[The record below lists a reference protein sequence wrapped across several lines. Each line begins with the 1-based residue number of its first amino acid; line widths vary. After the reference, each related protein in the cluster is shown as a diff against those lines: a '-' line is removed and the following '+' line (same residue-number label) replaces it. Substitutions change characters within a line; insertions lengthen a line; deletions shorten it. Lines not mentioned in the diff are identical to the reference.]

1 MNADK
6 RELFGTDGIR
16 GVANIHPMTVETA
29 LRVARA
35 AGYIFQKDDSRHQ
48 VLIGK
53 DTRLS
58 CYMLEGALVAGLC
71 SMGVDVLQVGPLP
84 TPAVAYITRSLRADA
99 GIMISASHNPY
110 ADNGI
115 KFFSGDGFKLPDSVE
130 HRMEEL
136 IFSGEIDSIRPTAHR
151 VGKAYRIDDA
161 RGRYIE
167 FVKASFP
174 KEMTLEGVKVVLD
187 CANGALYKIAPRVFF
202 ELGAEVIPIAVEP
215 NGRNINDGCGA
226 QHPETVRKAT
236 IESGADVGMAF
247 DGDGDRLL
255 MCDRNGDFLDGDC
268 MMAICACDMIAKRR
282 LPKDT
287 MVATVM
293 SNLGLTTTVENA
305 GGNVIRSK
313 VGDRYVVEKMLE
325 HGLNFGGEQSG
336 HIVFFDHNTT
346 GDGVI
351 AALQLLA
358 IKQEKGA
365 TLAELR
371 CGFERFPQTQL
382 NVQIK
387 RKQPLEELPE
397 VWDKIKHYEAQLG
410 NEGRLLVRFSGTEP
424 LLRIMVEGRDTT
436 QIEAIAKDIG
446 EAVGAVLG

>member
-84 TPAVAYITRSLRADA
+84 TPAVAYVTRSLRADA

-174 KEMTLEGVKVVLD
+174 KEMTLEGIKVVLD
-187 CANGALYKIAPRVFF
+187 CANGALYKIAPRVLF

-236 IESGADVGMAF
+236 LEVGKP
-247 DGDGDRLL
+247 
-255 MCDRNGDFLDGDC
+255 NPN
-268 MMAICACDMIAKRR
+268 RR
-282 LPKDT
+282 
-287 MVATVM
+287 
-293 SNLGLTTTVENA
+293 
-305 GGNVIRSK
+305 
-313 VGDRYVVEKMLE
+313 
-325 HGLNFGGEQSG
+325 
-336 HIVFFDHNTT
+336 
-346 GDGVI
+346 
-351 AALQLLA
+351 
-358 IKQEKGA
+358 QEA
-365 TLAELR
+365 
-371 CGFERFPQTQL
+371 P
-382 NVQIK
+382 
-387 RKQPLEELPE
+387 
-397 VWDKIKHYEAQLG
+397 
-410 NEGRLLVRFSGTEP
+410 
-424 LLRIMVEGRDTT
+424 
-436 QIEAIAKDIG
+436 
-446 EAVGAVLG
+446 